1 LAIKRTSSNSL
12 VNATKMSTGF
22 SSAAI
27 PNAPTIGTATA
38 TSDVAATVEY
48 TAAVLGATGTT
59 FTATS
64 NPSSITG
71 TGSSPITV
79 TGLTAST
86 SYTFTVT
93 AGNANGTSAASSAS
107 NSITTLAPSG
117 SYESIATITSNTSGT
132 ITFSNIPQG
141 FKHLQLRTNVRS
153 VVSGYSGL
161 NYNLRVGNGSI
172 DSGSNYTYHRL
183 FGNGATANA
192 DGGPNET
199 AGLLWATASNA
210 GANMFAPSIVDILDY
225 TNTTKFKTMR
235 SLSGSS
241 INSGGNSGSFVWF
254 QSFLWRSTSAINT
267 IEFSVGGG
275 GTTNANSHFALYG
288 IKG

>member
-12 VNATKMSTGF
+12 VNAPKMSTGF

-107 NSITTLAPSG
+107 NSITTSAPLN
-117 SYESIATITSNTSGT
+117 SYESIATYTVGGTAQDSIEFTS
-132 ITFSNIPQG
+132 IPATYT
-141 FKHLQLRTNVRS
+141 HLQLRYIARTNRNEPDDGFS
-153 VVSGYSGL
+153 IQFNGDTTAANYKYHYFAGSGAIRYSG
-161 NYNLRVGNGSI
+161 NDPEMNVPYVG
-172 DSGSNYTYHRL
+172 
-183 FGNGATANA
+183 AANA
-192 DGGPNET
+192 
-199 AGLLWATASNA
+199 A
-210 GANMFAPSIVDILDY
+210 ANIFGIGICDILDY
-225 TNTTKFKTMR
+225 RNTNKNTTVRILGGHDRNGGGWTA
-235 SLSGSS
+235 L
-241 INSGGNSGSFVWF
+241 NSG
-254 QSFLWRSTSAINT
+254 LWRNTAAVTSLKIQ
-267 IEFSVGGG
+267 
-275 GTTNANSHFALYG
+275 TNALGNFVQYSSFALYG
-288 IKG
+288 IKGA

>member
-107 NSITTLAPSG
+107 NSITTNAPSG
-117 SYESIATITSNTSGT
+117 SYESIATGTGSGT
-132 ITFSNIPQG
+132 NTLTFSSIPAT
-141 FKHLQLRTNVRS
+141 FTHLQLRYIARS
-153 VVSGYSGL
+153 TGSGDFRDFDFTINGSTSYKSHYL
-161 NYNLRVGNGSI
+161 QGNGSAASASI
-172 DSGSNYTYHRL
+172 DAGGTTAIRLGLCPASAMTSGVFSV
-183 FGNGATANA
+183 GV
-192 DGGPNET
+192 
-199 AGLLWATASNA
+199 
-210 GANMFAPSIVDILDY
+210 IDILDY
-225 TNTTKFKTMR
+225 KDTNKNTTVRALVGVNTNNVVTERITF
-235 SLSGSS
+235 LSGLYLATTAVTSVTFTLN
-241 INSGGNSGSFVWF
+241 IGNFETGS
-254 QSFLWRSTSAINT
+254 Q
-267 IEFSVGGG
+267 
-275 GTTNANSHFALYG
+275 FALYG
-288 IKG
+288 IKGA

>member
-1 LAIKRTSSNSL
+1 
-12 VNATKMSTGF
+12 MSTGF

-107 NSITTLAPSG
+107 NSITTSAPLS
-117 SYESIATITSNTSGT
+117 SYESIATVTVGSGGQSTVTFSSIPSGFTHLQIRGILRNTAASASSLDLFMNFNSDTGTNYRQYKIIYGDGSSAGAAASGT
-132 ITFSNIPQG
+132 STAA
-141 FKHLQLRTNVRS
+141 TNKI
-153 VVSGYSGL
+153 GNAYFL
-161 NYNLRVGNGSI
+161 NDGN
-172 DSGSNYTYHRL
+172 
-183 FGNGATANA
+183 
-192 DGGPNET
+192 
-199 AGLLWATASNA
+199 TASVY
-210 GANMFAPSIVDILDY
+210 GAWICDILDY
-225 TNTTKFKTMR
+225 RNTNKYKVTR
-235 SLSGSS
+235 ALNGQDLNGSGR
-241 INSGGNSGSFVWF
+241 INFFSG
-254 QSFLWRSTSAINT
+254 LWMSTSAIT
-267 IEFSVGGG
+267 SIDLTVEGGNNFKQY
-275 GTTNANSHFALYG
+275 TQFALYG
-288 IKG
+288 IKGA